1 MLAPQRTDRARAAAP
16 KGKNVMTPRFLLAA
30 VLIIFG
36 LQGSALAVGDDIKL
50 YQTKGAYSDV
60 RQNLEDAIID
70 RGLVVDLRGEIGK
83 MLERTGAVL
92 GSDEKLYTDAEFF
105 TFCSAK
111 LSRKMIEA
119 DPHNI
124 GYCPYIVF
132 VYEMTSEPGTIH
144 VGYRRPLIRG
154 SQASKAA
161 LLSIDEFLDEIVQES
176 IEQPSN

>member
-1 MLAPQRTDRARAAAP
+1 
-16 KGKNVMTPRFLLAA
+16 MTSRFLLAA
-30 VLIIFG
+30 LLIVFG
-36 LQGSALAVGDDIKL
+36 LQGPALGVGDDIKL
-50 YQTKGAYSDV
+50 YQAKASYSDV

-70 RGLVVDLRGEIGK
+70 RGLVIDLSGEIGK
-83 MLERTGAVL
+83 MLERTGAAL
-92 GSDEKLYTDAEFF
+92 GKSDKVYTDAQFF

-111 LSRKMIEA
+111 LSRNMVEA

-132 VYEMTSEPGTIH
+132 VYELVSEPGTVH

-161 LLSIDEFLDEIVQES
+161 LLSIDGFLDNLVQES